1 MSHEDAHGRD
11 RYLVAR
17 IHEALL
23 TDERLHEQ
31 ALELT
36 VVGMGRIAVHG
47 EVATPERRAA
57 ALELIRTLAGD
68 TEIVD
73 DLRVSST
80 RVDTQPEAL

>member
-23 TDERLHEQ
+23 ADDRLHEQ

-36 VVGMGRIAVHG
+36 VVGVGRIAVHG

-57 ALELIRTLAGD
+57 ALELICALAGD

-73 DLRVSST
+73 DLRVSPT
-80 RVDTQPEAL
+80 HADRQPEEL